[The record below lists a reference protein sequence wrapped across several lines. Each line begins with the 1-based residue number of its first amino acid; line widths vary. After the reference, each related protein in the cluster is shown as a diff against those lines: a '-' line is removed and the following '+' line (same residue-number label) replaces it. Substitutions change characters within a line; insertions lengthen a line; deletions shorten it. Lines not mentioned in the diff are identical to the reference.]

1 MKHIIPIL
9 IIILLIVIFLLTG
22 CAGIEKKT
30 DCKIDFFGIRAEH
43 FQDRNWWEVGLGW
56 VGSFIVHEGSHILH
70 AELNGGGHIDFSQIP
85 IVCIMEDLSHSHSTK
100 QWFHRAGFIGQL
112 VVGGILTAIPA
123 TRHSDITLGFNSF
136 TTANT
141 GIYVITGGVNNSCS
155 DIAHLDH
162 GTAEGIA
169 YTGVAG
175 VLTYIN
181 LKKPLE

>member
-1 MKHIIPIL
+1 MKHLPTIIVL
-9 IIILLIVIFLLTG
+9 IIILTG
-22 CAGIEKKT
+22 CASIEKKT
-30 DCKIDFFGIRAEH
+30 DCRVDFFGIRAEH
-43 FQDRNWWEVGLGW
+43 FEGRDWKKVVLGAAS
-56 VGSFIVHEGSHILH
+56 SFVVHEASHILQ

-85 IVCIMEDLSHSHSTK
+85 IVCIMEDLSNSHSTK
-100 QWFHRAGFIGQL
+100 QWFHRAGFVGQL

-123 TRHSDITLGFNSF
+123 TRHADFTLGFNSF

-181 LKKPLE
+181 LKKPSDME